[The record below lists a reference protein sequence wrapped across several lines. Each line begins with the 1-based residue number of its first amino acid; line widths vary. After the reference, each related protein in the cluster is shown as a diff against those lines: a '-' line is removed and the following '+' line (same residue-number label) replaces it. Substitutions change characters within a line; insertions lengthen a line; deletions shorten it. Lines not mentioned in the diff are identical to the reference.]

1 MINLAIQIAFRPD
14 QIANSGWG
22 GLLLRRTRVEHI
34 YSSLLDKNHG
44 EIRCPRIIR
53 LGFYLPGDDL
63 LDYLNDLIV
72 AEGYSSSEDLRD
84 DITIPEKRYIC
95 RPTKERAP
103 CSLNAPRTEVLR
115 HALMLGLCTSQLY
128 DPSRPV
134 IWTRNSLTRVVD
146 LFDPEGF
153 YHDA

>member
-1 MINLAIQIAFRPD
+1 MITHSSDVIFRSE
-14 QIANSGWG
+14 QRANSGWG
-22 GLLLRRTRVEHI
+22 GPPVRWRKEHI
-34 YSSLLDKNHG
+34 RSSLLGQDDG

-63 LDYLNDLIV
+63 LGDLNELIE
-72 AEGYSSSEDLRD
+72 AEGYHRSEDLRFG
-84 DITIPEKRYIC
+84 ISIPLKPYIC

-103 CSLNAPRTEVLR
+103 CPMSAPTTEILWQ
-115 HALMLGLCTSQLY
+115 ALMLGLCTAQLY

-134 IWTRNSLTRVVD
+134 IWTKNSLTRVVD

-153 YHDA
+153 YS